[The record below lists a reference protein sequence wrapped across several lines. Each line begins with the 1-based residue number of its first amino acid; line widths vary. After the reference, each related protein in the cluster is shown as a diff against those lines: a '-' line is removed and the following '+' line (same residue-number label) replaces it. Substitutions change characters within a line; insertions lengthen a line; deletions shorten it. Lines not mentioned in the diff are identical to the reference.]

1 MLETS
6 LASAAQFSSSV
17 TGKGSGLAPV
27 LACFLFFF
35 LFLLF
40 GFICCI
46 IFFSVCF
53 AFWLQNLIFFSL
65 LFFFLFFCFVA
76 LVNSEACGF
85 FKGKSMTRKVEAWR
99 EEALEGP
106 GRGNLDQALCRPLR
120 REGRVTA
127 RVESKAGI
135 WGRWENGRVAA
146 QGRTWGKH
154 LRCSGVSPW
163 RCSGRMVSRQWC
175 GSVQHE
181 HVLTVGRRCQ
191 PTCLCWL
198 QLGQAEWSGVERS
211 VSGACPR
218 ALSGGQCRRV
228 P

>member
-1 MLETS
+1 M
-6 LASAAQFSSSV
+6 

-46 IFFSVCF
+46 IFFLCLLCF
-53 AFWLQNLIFFSL
+53 LVAKFDFFSL
-65 LFFFLFFCFVA
+65 LFFFLFFFVA

-198 QLGQAEWSGVERS
+198 QLGQAELSGVERS